1 LDLSVR
7 LLRCFYNFALHPI
20 LLERPEHRASFQQL
34 LSELIET
41 GKERWQFLRG
51 VTLHLVEALQKRGE
65 LLRCFVQQVV
75 ELAVCME
82 LRSSDS
88 DLYYPELFVYLKLPT
103 AAWFPTAASATGHM
117 SQFVVLSYL
126 HQSGGE
132 YVRELVEVANGELDH
147 KDSRKVDM
155 PNSPSLRRKIAL
167 SQLLVTLAPFF
178 PATDQDFVTQSVKVW
193 LRILQSPISSY
204 VRFYLEKLIV
214 HLGLQSRNAVKAQLC
229 PILKDINCKAQF
241 GASVIFIAG
250 ALIVKGAEYAVF
262 LPLITSYLVSNV
274 ALLRRTAHFVIMHY
288 RTQRGDLE
296 GCSESLQRVLG
307 FMQVNSECTRMQ
319 TSLSREFA
327 DYCRLGEVGLAV
339 VAQAQLN
346 EFGSFVPDPIL
357 DRIDSVTA
365 ELMSESRGEDFSLRI
380 DEFWLLEASK
390 HSLTSSSANYQRK
403 INQTIALESTYRG
416 EHQRHGLIILASYV
430 KSPHTLAGLT
440 RTGEVFAA
448 KKLLYSDPRLVE
460 SLEFKQMAVTAEKW
474 MPMIHIPLE
483 GVVEFL
489 ERRKRNGYKVLALEE
504 KGTGAGSVPQA
515 AVVIAVE
522 AGEEVPLEV
531 AALLDGSLAFQLPGR
546 QFAALSTHISASLW
560 IWEYTRQNY
569 LS

>member
-1 LDLSVR
+1 M
-7 LLRCFYNFALHPI
+7 
-20 LLERPEHRASFQQL
+20 PEHRVCFQQL

-51 VTLHLVEALQKRGE
+51 VTLHLVEALLRKGD
-65 LLRCFVQQVV
+65 LLRYFVPQVV
-75 ELAVCME
+75 ELAVCTE

-88 DLYYPELFVYLKLPT
+88 DLHYPELFEYLKLPT
-103 AAWFPTAASATGHM
+103 AAWFPTAASDTGHV
-117 SQFVVLSYL
+117 SQFVVWSYL
-126 HQSGGE
+126 HQSGGLC
-132 YVRELVEVANGELDH
+132 VRELVDYANGELDQ
-147 KDSRKVDM
+147 KESRKVDM

-178 PATDQDFVTQSVKVW
+178 PATDPDFVTKSVQVW
-193 LRILQSPISSY
+193 LRILQSPISSF

-214 HLGLQSRNAVKAQLC
+214 NLGIRSGNVVTALLC
-229 PILKDINCKAQF
+229 PNLKDIDCKAQF
-241 GASVIFIAG
+241 GSSVIFIAG
-250 ALIVKGAEYAVF
+250 ALLAKGTEYAVF
-262 LPLITSYLVSNV
+262 RPLITPFLVSNV
-274 ALLRRTAHFVIMHY
+274 ALLRRTAHFVFMHY
-288 RTQRGDLE
+288 RAQRGDLE
-296 GCSESLQRVLG
+296 GCSESLQRVLD
-307 FMQVNSECTRMQ
+307 FMQVNSECKRMQ
-319 TSLSREFA
+319 TSLSKEFE

-346 EFGSFVPDPIL
+346 EFGNFVPDPIL

-365 ELMSESRGEDFSLRI
+365 DLMSESRAEDFSLRI
-380 DEFWLLEASK
+380 EEFWLLEASK

-403 INQTIALESTYRG
+403 INQTVALESTYRG

-448 KKLLYSDPRLVE
+448 KKLLYSDPKLVE
-460 SLEFKQMAVTAEKW
+460 SLEFKQMAVTSQKW

-489 ERRKRNGYKVLALEE
+489 ERRKRNGYKVLALEQ
-504 KGTGAGSVPQA
+504 KSTGTGDVPQA
-515 AVVIAVE
+515 AVVIAIE
-522 AGEEVPLEV
+522 AGEKMPREVID
-531 AALLDGSLAFQLPGR
+531 LLDGSLALHLPGG
-546 QFAALSTHISASLW
+546 QLTALSTHISASLW

-569 LS
+569 LN